1 MHEVNIDASDS
12 LCGDTPLCAASG
24 SGQNGSCLVL
34 LRRGASLCATN
45 LKECPPL
52 HMATRQGH
60 WGVADTL
67 LKEGADPNQLDGGH
81 RSPLMIAGQFF
92 KSL

>member
-12 LCGDTPLCAASG
+12 LSGDTPLCGAAG
-24 SGQNGSCLVL
+24 AGQNGSCIVL
-34 LRRGASLCATN
+34 LRRGASLSEPN
-45 LKECPPL
+45 LKECRPL

-67 LKEGADPNQLDGGH
+67 LKGTLCFVYHYKGHFFLDDTC
-81 RSPLMIAGQFF
+81 S
-92 KSL
+92 